1 MRVKKNKKGLVP
13 LDNYLESLAVCG
25 DFVRAAES
33 AGVSDKQLEQWFNH
47 HDICR
52 MMAEARAN
60 AQLRKDFIA
69 PCMTREQFVAALKW
83 CQKRST
89 RKQKGK
95 RAERDNAIIKLL
107 VNHPDI
113 SDAEGARKMRIT
125 LGAYTMRK
133 KRLLKALFNQLTI
146 G

>member
-1 MRVKKNKKGLVP
+1 MKINTSGLDDFLKK
-13 LDNYLESLAVCG
+13 LAKCG
-25 DFVRAAES
+25 DFMKAAQR
-33 AGVSDKQLEQWFNH
+33 AGVGEHQLEQWFNH
-47 HDICR
+47 RVILK
-52 MMAEARAN
+52 MIAEARAN
-60 AQLRKDFIA
+60 AQMRKHLSAPLMEREHFIA
-69 PCMTREQFVAALKW
+69 ALRW

-95 RAERDNAIIKLL
+95 RAGRDNAIIKLL

-133 KRLLKALFNQLTI
+133 KRLLKALFDQLTI

>member
-1 MRVKKNKKGLVP
+1 MKINISGLDDFLKK
-13 LDNYLESLAVCG
+13 LAKCG
-25 DFVRAAES
+25 DFMKAAQR
-33 AGVSDKQLEQWFNH
+33 AGVSDRQLEQWFSH
-47 HDICR
+47 RAILR
-52 MMAEARAN
+52 MIAEARVN
-60 AQLRKDFIA
+60 AQLRKKFIA

-95 RAERDNAIIKLL
+95 RAGRDNAIIKLL

-113 SDAEGARKMRIT
+113 SDADGARKMRIM

-133 KRLLKALFNQLTI
+133 KRLLTALFDQLTI
-146 G
+146 A